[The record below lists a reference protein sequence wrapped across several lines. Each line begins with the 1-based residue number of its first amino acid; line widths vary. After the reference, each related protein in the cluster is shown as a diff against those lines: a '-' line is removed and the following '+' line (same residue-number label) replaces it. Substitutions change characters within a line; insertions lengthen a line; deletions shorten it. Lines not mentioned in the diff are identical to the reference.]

1 MHVLIGLLTAGSVF
15 LALMPGG
22 TARRSGDTP
31 SGHAPSAG
39 QRTPPAGVRALRLM
53 PAGAFALVLALTG
66 SWVTALIC
74 LPAGFLLQRSASEA
88 LTRREAQALRDQ
100 LQEALLSLATSLKA
114 GQSLPHALQRC
125 AVELRRLHPRGGGLI
140 RELELAAR
148 EVQLGAPVDD
158 ALRTLRARVPLEEVA
173 ALVDALV
180 TTRRLGANI
189 VEVMGNVAQ
198 MVADRL
204 AVEREIQ
211 VLTAQ
216 KRTEAAILAVI
227 PLGIYLIVRITN
239 PAYLA
244 VFHATLWGQ
253 VALGLILLFVTG
265 GYWMAQRIASIEM

>member
-1 MHVLIGLLTAGSVF
+1 
-15 LALMPGG
+15 
-22 TARRSGDTP
+22 
-31 SGHAPSAG
+31 
-39 QRTPPAGVRALRLM
+39 
-53 PAGAFALVLALTG
+53 
-66 SWVTALIC
+66 
-74 LPAGFLLQRSASEA
+74 
-88 LTRREAQALRDQ
+88 
-100 LQEALLSLATSLKA
+100 
-114 GQSLPHALQRC
+114 
-125 AVELRRLHPRGGGLI
+125 I

-180 TTRRLGANI
+180 TTRRLGGNI

-227 PLGIYLIVRITN
+227 PLGIYLIVRI
-239 PAYLA
+239 
-244 VFHATLWGQ
+244 
-253 VALGLILLFVTG
+253 
-265 GYWMAQRIASIEM
+265 